1 MRGGGQYSGA
11 RRALPRAVAAA
22 GYFYGLPRPE
32 TVLNIRLVRRTRYP
46 RGADTMGQIA
56 LEGLEFFA
64 FHGYYDEEQKIG
76 NKYGVDLHLKTDLH
90 AAGASDKLAET
101 VNYEVLYRVT
111 LEEMQRPARLLEHL
125 AHRILDRL
133 LQEFPQVRRA
143 QVSISKFNPPLGGIC
158 HRARVTLV
166 RKRKAAKSLAPG

>member
-1 MRGGGQYSGA
+1 
-11 RRALPRAVAAA
+11 
-22 GYFYGLPRPE
+22 
-32 TVLNIRLVRRTRYP
+32 
-46 RGADTMGQIA
+46 MGQIA

-101 VNYEVLYRVT
+101 VNYEVLYRLV
-111 LEEMQRPARLLEHL
+111 LAEMQLPARLLEHL
-125 AHRILDRL
+125 AHRILDRVMN
-133 LQEFPQVRRA
+133 EFPQIKRG

-158 HRARVTLV
+158 HRARVTLS
-166 RKRKAAKSLAPG
+166 RKAASGGVK

>member
-1 MRGGGQYSGA
+1 
-11 RRALPRAVAAA
+11 
-22 GYFYGLPRPE
+22 
-32 TVLNIRLVRRTRYP
+32 
-46 RGADTMGQIA
+46 MGQIA

-133 LQEFPQVRRA
+133 M
-143 QVSISKFNPPLGGIC
+143 LGGIC

-166 RKRKAAKSLAPG
+166 RKRQPAKALAND

>member
-1 MRGGGQYSGA
+1 
-11 RRALPRAVAAA
+11 
-22 GYFYGLPRPE
+22 
-32 TVLNIRLVRRTRYP
+32 
-46 RGADTMGQIA
+46 MGQIA

-133 LQEFPQVRRA
+133 MQEFPQVRRA

-166 RKRKAAKSLAPG
+166 RKRQPAKALAND